1 MENPTHAP
9 PTIGGMA
16 PKAIMKEHDPNDDP
30 FADLVDDSSNQLISP
45 LEYGSGAIAFQT
57 ATTTT
62 TATPTSTASTTTA
75 TTATSTSHPNETQA
89 DESNHETLE

>member
-9 PTIGGMA
+9 VAAIMDMI

-45 LEYGSGAIAFQT
+45 LEYGSGASAFLST
-57 ATTTT
+57 TTPTTTTT
-62 TATPTSTASTTTA
+62 TAT
-75 TTATSTSHPNETQA
+75 TSTSTSAPDET
-89 DESNHETLE
+89 DESGDVKEDVDEHHN